1 MRHKLTEENYFKM
14 FLELMR
20 TVLPNDKPIDGD
32 DNEDIDNTRDT
43 DSDNTLQ

>member
-1 MRHKLTEENYFKM
+1 M

-20 TVLPNDKPIDGD
+20 TVLPNDKPNNGD

-43 DSDNTLQ
+43 DSDSPLQ